1 LKGIS
6 QATVV
11 TAIPLS
17 DKMLTDAKKY
27 VEKVIGK
34 SDIQI
39 INEIDSTIIG
49 GIIIKYE
56 DKLLD
61 QSVSK
66 ELREIRKQ
74 LIYN

>member
-1 LKGIS
+1 MSVG
-6 QATVV
+6 Q
-11 TAIPLS
+11 
-17 DKMLTDAKKY
+17 
-27 VEKVIGK
+27 
-34 SDIQI
+34 DIQI